1 MPTLPQ
7 LLEEDIQ
14 ALDGALLELLIQ
26 SDAATGLVIDK
37 GGFLITKQGAGEQ
50 LDVTTLAALAAAAF
64 SATETIANLVNEPNF
79 SSVYQQGD
87 NHSMLVVNVDQHSL
101 LVVVFLAH
109 VSVGAVKY
117 FSKPTIEK
125 IAKQMELA
133 HGRNPDGGLDL
144 SVLNIADTAPLFR
157 RRAV

>member
-14 ALDGALLELLIQ
+14 SLDGALLELLIQ
-26 SDAATGLVIDK
+26 SDAATALVIDK
-37 GGFLITKQGAGEQ
+37 GGFLITKQGAGEK

-79 SSVYQQGD
+79 SSIYQQGD
-87 NHSMLVVNVDQHSL
+87 QHSMLVVNVDQYSL
-101 LVVVFLAH
+101 LVVVFRSH

-117 FSKPTIEK
+117 FSRTAIEK
-125 IAKQMELA
+125 IARQMQIA
-133 HGRNPDGGLDL
+133 HGRDPDGGIDL
-144 SVLNIADTAPLFR
+144 SMLNIAETAPLFR

>member
-14 ALDGALLELLIQ
+14 TFDGALLELLIQ
-26 SDAATGLVIDK
+26 SDAASAMVIDK
-37 GGFLITKQGAGEQ
+37 GGFLITRQGAGEH

-87 NHSMLVVNVDQHSL
+87 KHSMLVVNVDSYSL

-117 FSKPTIEK
+117 FARTAIEK
-125 IAKQMELA
+125 IGRQMQLA
-133 HGRNPDGGLDL
+133 HERSPDTGLDL

>member
-1 MPTLPQ
+1 
-7 LLEEDIQ
+7 
-14 ALDGALLELLIQ
+14 LLELLIQ
-26 SDAATGLVIDK
+26 SDAATALIIDK

-101 LVVVFLAH
+101 LVVVFLSH

-117 FSKPTIEK
+117 FARPTIEK
-125 IAKQMELA
+125 IAHQMELA
-133 HGRNPDGGLDL
+133 HHRNPEGGLDL
-144 SVLNIADTAPLFR
+144 SVLNVADTAPLFR